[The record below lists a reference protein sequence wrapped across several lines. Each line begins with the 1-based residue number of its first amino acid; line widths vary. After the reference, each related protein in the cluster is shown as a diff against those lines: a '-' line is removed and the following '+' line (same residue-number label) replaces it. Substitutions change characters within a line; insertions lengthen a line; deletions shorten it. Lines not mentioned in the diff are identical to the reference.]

1 MANLSEFTQAV
12 NSFST
17 GMKQFATDRAIG
29 AATDQV
35 NQLNAAVKDEGQ
47 KRAALT
53 QLSNSL
59 AMDLARIGTD
69 PAQAQAAFKAVAPQQ
84 FGTVDQALLEGA
96 LTGSKDLLGRATQ
109 AQTAIE
115 APTQKRFDRQAAQ
128 TDRRIGNEE
137 LQIGM
142 EAMKMQQS
150 QASAEAQAK
159 QSLIEQRGLNFD
171 GTVGSLTTDQRQR
184 FVPNVTLAPGKAV
197 PALFPDK
204 ESAAEFKKMST
215 EAKPGLQALG
225 RLKQMT
231 ALSRFSF
238 KDRAVAEALV
248 AQLRGPLRESVIGP
262 GPVSENEQKILTEA
276 LADPTVW
283 YSSPGAQRA
292 KLDALESMITSRFRA
307 QAEGAGVQ
315 FLAAPGDNETRVYNW
330 ARSQPP
336 GDPKAQEVLKRLEQ
350 LAQQKGV
357 AAQRQKR

>member
-12 NSFST
+12 NSFSA

-84 FGTVDQALLEGA
+84 FGTVDAALLEGA

-115 APTQKRFDRQAAQ
+115 APVQKRFDRQAAQ

-150 QASAEAQAK
+150 QAAAQAQAQ

-171 GTVGSLTTDQRQR
+171 GTVGSLTTDQRKR
-184 FVPNVTLAPGKAV
+184 FVKNISIAPGKAV
-197 PALFPDK
+197 PALFTTEEERKSFTDVYKEVAPALNALDK
-204 ESAAEFKKMST
+204 LATLKSW
-215 EAKPGLQALG
+215 KPG
-225 RLKQMT
+225 
-231 ALSRFSF
+231 
-238 KDRAVAEALV
+238 DRAVADVLASM
-248 AQLRGPLRESVIGP
+248 QRGGLRGAVVGTGAMSDKDQELLDDAIANPTRFFSYGQRDKVKALHNALSATVRAHA
-262 GPVSENEQKILTEA
+262 EA
-276 LADPTVW
+276 T
-283 YSSPGAQRA
+283 
-292 KLDALESMITSRFRA
+292 
-307 QAEGAGVQ
+307 GVQ
-315 FLAAPGDNETRVYNW
+315 FLAAPGDNETYAYQW
-330 ARSQPP
+330 ARDNPDHPQA
-336 GDPKAQEVLKRLEQ
+336 GAVLRQLEV